1 MVSMFLVVIIPLFA
15 ASIVFIL
22 NMRSLIRDKSYESI
36 LALADGVRYRIME
49 AVDAGRSVVDD
60 VSRNQKILNFLDN
73 DYSEEEEYFEFYN
86 SFSPTNYHLVSPQ
99 VENIYIYSER
109 NDLVFSSYFKHANEE
124 IVSEEWYKTAKSSGV
139 NIIWRVIENEDDED
153 GYALSCIKALR
164 NDSGFLGVAVVVLS
178 EKWINATIEGEQ
190 VFTILSEGAGEV
202 FYSDYYNVAA
212 GSTIMPYDDFFVPN
226 LRTIKDSP
234 FEQFSGYSGLRTF
247 NDDNAYQIIILV
259 PSYYANKEMNRISVV
274 YGSYCLLLLIL
285 SILSIILFTS
295 VFSRR
300 IRILVSKINSVAK
313 GNFNVEFSDNGNDEI
328 TDLYSDLGSMITDMR
343 KLIDDNYQVR
353 LESETFKLNQKEAE
367 FKALASQINPHF
379 LYNTLETIRMKAYVN
394 KDKETA
400 DLVKKLGKF
409 MRRCLEFKDGE
420 VTLRSEL
427 EFTNGYLELQTARFG
442 DRVKYSIYSEVS
454 KDYMILPLIIQPLVE
469 NAFVHGVESNKSNG
483 FISIKVYYKG
493 EYVMIDV
500 SDNGQGMDE
509 NKLRE
514 LEEKLEI
521 SDTSSGKSIG
531 LTNVHKRIKM
541 YHGEQY
547 GLSVKSRPGEG
558 TTISV
563 KLPRYP
569 ASRLNISAEDKNE
582 GRGKA

>member
-1 MVSMFLVVIIPLFA
+1 
-15 ASIVFIL
+15 
-22 NMRSLIRDKSYESI
+22 MRSLIRDKSYESI

-49 AVDAGRSVVDD
+49 AVNAGRSVVDD
-60 VSRNQKILNFLDN
+60 VSRNQKILDFLDN
-73 DYSEEEEYFEFYN
+73 KYSDEDEYFEFYN

-109 NDLVFSSYFKHANEE
+109 NDLVFGSYFKHANEE
-124 IVSEEWYKTAKSSGV
+124 IVSEEWFKTAKTSGV
-139 NIIWRVIENEDDED
+139 NIIWRVIENDDDED

-178 EKWINATIEGEQ
+178 EKWINASVEGEQ

-234 FEQFSGYSGLRTF
+234 FDQFSGYSGLRTF
-247 NDDNAYQIIILV
+247 NDDNDYQIIILV

-343 KLIDDNYQVR
+343 KLIDDNYQVK

-500 SDNGQGMDE
+500 ADNGQGMDE

-569 ASRLNISAEDKNE
+569 ASRLNISAEEKKKE
-582 GRGKA
+582 GEMPDV